1 MPRLQKADVQMRED
15 QALDANFVQALYRG
29 IEIIRAFGN
38 RPERLTLSDLSRATN
53 LPRATVRR
61 TLMTLA
67 HMGYVESDG
76 RLFWLLPKILELSA
90 AYLTSNPVTTIFQP
104 ACDRLAREFG
114 HTVSTAILD
123 RDDTVVVAYAHG
135 QSMSANETW
144 IGLRLPSY
152 CTALGRVL
160 LSGLSDSELDRY
172 FAVRQL
178 EAKTP
183 FTETDPQRV
192 RRAVEAVRIDG
203 FSFVDQE
210 ASLGTRM
217 VAVPLRR
224 FDGKVV
230 AALGFGSRVE
240 LASAETMR
248 DDFLPNLLKAC
259 KDLSSDLT

>member
-1 MPRLQKADVQMRED
+1 MPRLQQADVKMREEND
-15 QALDANFVQALYRG
+15 LDANFVQALYRG
-29 IEIIRAFGN
+29 IQVIRAFGD
-38 RPERLTLSDLSRATN
+38 RPERLTLSDLGRATN

-67 HMGYVESDG
+67 HMGYVETDG
-76 RLFWLLPKILELSA
+76 RLFWLMPKVLELSA

-104 ACDRLAREFG
+104 ACDRLARELG

-123 RDDTVVVAYAHG
+123 AEETVVVAYAHG
-135 QSMSANETW
+135 QPMSTNEAW

-160 LSGLSDSELDRY
+160 LSGLPDADLDRY
-172 FAVRQL
+172 FEGRTLA
-178 EAKTP
+178 AKTP
-183 FTETDPQRV
+183 FTDTDPGRV
-192 RRAVEAVRIDG
+192 RAAVEAVRKDG
-203 FSFVDQE
+203 FSLVDQE

-217 VAVPLRR
+217 IAVPLRR

-240 LASAETMR
+240 LTSVE
-248 DDFLPNLLKAC
+248 DLHGDFLPRLLSLTA
-259 KDLSSDLT
+259 DLSINLT